1 MDRLEA
7 MDIFVRIVETGSF
20 SAVARDLGTTQPTI
34 SKQITALERRL
45 KTRLLE
51 RSTRSLN
58 VTASGTT
65 YYERCKR
72 ILEDVKAAEG
82 ALGRLQSS
90 LTGTLH
96 VNGSIA
102 LGQLFLTPLLL
113 EFQRRYPELTVEL
126 TLNDRYIDLVEEGVD
141 VAVRLGRLADS
152 HLVARRLGA
161 TRRVLVATRTYLDA
175 HGTPQE
181 PAQLAR
187 HNCLLYAYL
196 STGNEWTFRGPQ
208 GDLRV
213 HVHGNFK
220 ANNGHSIRE
229 AMLAGADLGV
239 HTARGGQQHA
249 NEARLV
255 AAIERM
261 LVQAARR
268 DLRCRL
274 RGFAREP
281 QDLGDGVA
289 DRLDVVRPLVELL
302 SSLRGRRVQP
312 VGIVRQVERA
322 GAARNGAAVP
332 YRGQKLAFFQWVND
346 LRAGLRQLL
355 LELAD
360 VVDQLRQPVRIDAG
374 LAAVTA
380 EELGVPL
387 ELLADV
393 GAHVAPS

>member
-1 MDRLEA
+1 MAANGFASRAHDVVANGIRAVACNLRASRRAACGGTAGRSHVSLPPTHSQEPCMDRLEA

-34 SKQITALERRL
+34 SKQITALERQL

-152 HLVARRLGA
+152 NLVARRLGA

-229 AMLAGADLGV
+229 AMLAGAGV
-239 HTARGGQQHA
+239 ALTPDW
-249 NEARLV
+249 LV
-255 AAIERM
+255 HEELQSGTVVALLPEFAPAPLEVNAVYPSGRHVSAKLRTFVDFLQEQFAAIPAFSAQETHSK
-261 LVQAARR
+261 VNTQH
-268 DLRCRL
+268 
-274 RGFAREP
+274 RGTEDTENTEKSKA
-281 QDLGDGVA
+281 
-289 DRLDVVRPLVELL
+289 
-302 SSLRGRRVQP
+302 
-312 VGIVRQVERA
+312 
-322 GAARNGAAVP
+322 
-332 YRGQKLAFFQWVND
+332 
-346 LRAGLRQLL
+346 
-355 LELAD
+355 
-360 VVDQLRQPVRIDAG
+360 
-374 LAAVTA
+374 
-380 EELGVPL
+380 
-387 ELLADV
+387 
-393 GAHVAPS
+393 